1 VELFLGAAK
10 KAAPK
15 KVGTESPTRSFY
27 EGTRPNNLK
36 FIYRKIYLYI
46 MTQNADDDLVEYGF
60 RRVIITITAV
70 LCALLEIVDTTI
82 VNVALNNMRG
92 SLGAT
97 LTDIAWVITAYAIAN
112 VIVIPMTSWLSQQF
126 GRRNYFAASII
137 IFTVASFLC
146 GNADNIWE
154 LVAFRFIQG
163 LGGGA
168 LLVTAQTIITES
180 YPAAKRGMA
189 QAIYGMGVIVGPT
202 LGPPLGGYIVDHFS
216 WPYIFYINIPIGI
229 IAAIL
234 TMMFVK
240 SPKYGDK
247 LKASQVDWWGIFF
260 LASFIGSLQ
269 FVLEHGQQDDWFND
283 SLITGLSVVSLFGLL
298 LFIQRELTYK
308 HPIVNLKVLK
318 NTNLRVG
325 TIMSFIM
332 GFGLYGSTFIVPIY
346 TQSVLGWS
354 ATDAGLLLIPSS
366 ITTGIM
372 MPFIGKMIQRG
383 VPQAYMVAVGFLI
396 FFFFTFWM
404 HNIITPDTSA
414 DEMFWPLILR
424 GVGLGLLFVPIT
436 TLSLSTLKGKQIG
449 EGAAFTGMM
458 RQLGGSFGI
467 AIITTFM
474 AIFNQQHRVNLISH
488 LDQTSFQVQQT
499 VQGMQQSFM
508 AKGFTFNQALAKAYK
523 AIEFKVMVQSSVLT
537 YMDIF
542 MYLGILFLLCIP
554 FILMIKKGKNKIDP
568 ADAMH

>member
-1 VELFLGAAK
+1 MVQ
-10 KAAPK
+10 
-15 KVGTESPTRSFY
+15 S
-27 EGTRPNNLK
+27 
-36 FIYRKIYLYI
+36 
-46 MTQNADDDLVEYGF
+46 DDSLVEYGF

-97 LTDIAWVITAYAIAN
+97 LTDVAWVITAYAIAN

-126 GRRNYFAASII
+126 GRKNYFAASII
-137 IFTVASFLC
+137 LFTLSSFLC
-146 GNADNIWE
+146 GNATNIWE
-154 LVAFRFIQG
+154 LVAFRFLQG

-180 YPAAKRGMA
+180 YPIAKRGMA

-229 IAAIL
+229 IATIL
-234 TMMFVK
+234 TFIFVK
-240 SPKYGDK
+240 SPKYGEK
-247 LKASQVDWWGIFF
+247 LAANQVDWWGIVF

-283 SLITGLSVVSLFGLL
+283 NLIVALSILSVFGLFA
-298 LFIQRELTYK
+298 FIWRETTYK
-308 HPIVNLKVLK
+308 FPIVNLSVLK
-318 NTNLRVG
+318 DTNLRVG
-325 TIMSFIM
+325 TVMCFIL
-332 GFGLYGSTFIVPIY
+332 GFGLYGSTFIIPIY

-372 MPFIGKMIQRG
+372 MPMIGKMIQRG
-383 VPQAYMVAVGFLI
+383 IPQAYMVAAGFLV
-396 FFFFTFWM
+396 FFGFSFWM
-404 HNIITPDTSA
+404 NNVLTPDTGV
-414 DEMFWPLILR
+414 EHMFWPLILR
-424 GVGLGLLFVPIT
+424 GIGLGLLFVPIT
-436 TLSLSTLKGKQIG
+436 TLSLSTLKGKSIG

-467 AIITTFM
+467 AIITTFI
-474 AIFNQQHRVNLISH
+474 ARFNQEHRVDLLANLNP
-488 LDQTSFQVQQT
+488 TKYKVQERILALQK
-499 VQGMQQSFM
+499 GFM
-508 AKGFTFNQALAKAYK
+508 SKGFTADQAMNKAYQ
-523 AIEFKVMVQSSVLT
+523 AMDYGVMKQAAVLS
-537 YMDIF
+537 YMDVF
-542 MYLGILFLLCIP
+542 MWLGILFLVCIP
-554 FILMIKKGKNKIDP
+554 FVLVIKKGKKKVDVGE
-568 ADAMH
+568 AMH

>member
-1 VELFLGAAK
+1 MV
-10 KAAPK
+10 
-15 KVGTESPTRSFY
+15 
-27 EGTRPNNLK
+27 
-36 FIYRKIYLYI
+36 
-46 MTQNADDDLVEYGF
+46 QNADDDLVEYGF

-229 IAAIL
+229 VATLL
-234 TMMFVK
+234 TLMFVK

-247 LKASQVDWWGIFF
+247 LKANQVDWWGIFF

-283 SLITGLSVVSLFGLL
+283 NLITGLSVVSVFGLL

-404 HNIITPDTSA
+404 HNIITPDTSSE
-414 DEMFWPLILR
+414 EMFWPLILR

-499 VQGMQQSFM
+499 VQRLQQGFM
-508 AKGFTFNQALAKAYK
+508 AKGFTFNEALAKAYK

-568 ADAMH
+568 AEAMH

>member
-1 VELFLGAAK
+1 
-10 KAAPK
+10 
-15 KVGTESPTRSFY
+15 
-27 EGTRPNNLK
+27 
-36 FIYRKIYLYI
+36 
-46 MTQNADDDLVEYGF
+46 
-60 RRVIITITAV
+60 
-70 LCALLEIVDTTI
+70 
-82 VNVALNNMRG
+82 
-92 SLGAT
+92 
-97 LTDIAWVITAYAIAN
+97 
-112 VIVIPMTSWLSQQF
+112 
-126 GRRNYFAASII
+126 
-137 IFTVASFLC
+137 
-146 GNADNIWE
+146 
-154 LVAFRFIQG
+154 
-163 LGGGA
+163 
-168 LLVTAQTIITES
+168 
-180 YPAAKRGMA
+180 MA

-283 SLITGLSVVSLFGLL
+283 SLITGLSVVSVFGLL

-318 NTNLRVG
+318 NTNLKVG

-436 TLSLSTLKGKQIG
+436 TLSLSTLKGKHIG

-467 AIITTFM
+467 AIITTFI
-474 AIFNQQHRVNLISH
+474 AIFNQQHRVNLVSH
-488 LDQTSFQVQQT
+488 LDKTSFQVQQT
-499 VQGMQQSFM
+499 VQRLQQGFM
-508 AKGFTFNQALAKAYK
+508 SKGFTFNEALAKAYK
-523 AIEFKVMVQSSVLT
+523 AIEYKVMVQSSVLT
-537 YMDIF
+537 YMDVF

-554 FILMIKKGKNKIDP
+554 FILMIKKGKNKIDM
-568 ADAMH
+568 AEAMH

>member
-1 VELFLGAAK
+1 
-10 KAAPK
+10 
-15 KVGTESPTRSFY
+15 
-27 EGTRPNNLK
+27 
-36 FIYRKIYLYI
+36 
-46 MTQNADDDLVEYGF
+46 MTHTSDGDLVEYGF

-112 VIVIPMTSWLSQQF
+112 VIIIPMTSWLSQQF
-126 GRRNYFAASII
+126 GRRNYFAVSII
-137 IFTVASFLC
+137 IFTTASFLC
-146 GNADNIWE
+146 GNATNIWE

-180 YPAAKRGMA
+180 YPIAKRGMA

-229 IAAIL
+229 IATIL
-234 TMMFVK
+234 TIMFVR
-240 SPKYGDK
+240 SPKYGNK
-247 LKASQVDWWGIFF
+247 LSANQVDWWGIAY
-260 LASFIGSLQ
+260 LATFIGSLQ

-283 SLITGLSVVSLFGLL
+283 NLIIALSVASFLGLL
-298 LFIQRELTYK
+298 FFIKRELSYE
-308 HPIVNLKVLK
+308 HPIVNLRVLK

-346 TQSVLGWS
+346 TQSVLGWN
-354 ATDAGLLLIPSS
+354 ATQAGLLLIPSS

-383 VPQAYMVAVGFLI
+383 VPQAYMVAVGFFI
-396 FFFFTFWM
+396 FFCFTFWM

-436 TLSLSTLKGKQIG
+436 TLSLSTLSGRQIG

-467 AIITTFM
+467 AIITTFI
-474 AIFNQQHRVNLISH
+474 ARFNQEHRVNLISY
-488 LDQTSFQVQQT
+488 LDKTDFKVQQT
-499 VQGMQQSFM
+499 VQGLQQSFM
-508 AKGFTFNQALAKAYK
+508 SKGFTFNESLAKAYK
-523 AIEFKVMVQSSVLT
+523 ILEYKVMVQSSVLT
-537 YMDIF
+537 YMNVF

-554 FILMIKKGKNKIDP
+554 FILLIKKGSSKIDP

>member
-1 VELFLGAAK
+1 MIQ
-10 KAAPK
+10 
-15 KVGTESPTRSFY
+15 S
-27 EGTRPNNLK
+27 
-36 FIYRKIYLYI
+36 
-46 MTQNADDDLVEYGF
+46 DDSLVEYGF

-97 LTDIAWVITAYAIAN
+97 LTDVAWVITAYAIAN

-126 GRRNYFAASII
+126 GRKNYFAASII
-137 IFTVASFLC
+137 LFTLSSFLC
-146 GNADNIWE
+146 GNATNIWE
-154 LVAFRFIQG
+154 LVAFRFLQG

-180 YPAAKRGMA
+180 YPIAKRGMA

-229 IAAIL
+229 IATIL
-234 TMMFVK
+234 TFIFVK
-240 SPKYGDK
+240 SPKYGEK
-247 LKASQVDWWGIFF
+247 LAANQVDWWGIVF

-283 SLITGLSVVSLFGLL
+283 NLIVALSILSVFGLFA
-298 LFIQRELTYK
+298 FIWRETTYK
-308 HPIVNLKVLK
+308 FPIVNLSVLK
-318 NTNLRVG
+318 DTNLRVG
-325 TIMSFIM
+325 TVMCFIL
-332 GFGLYGSTFIVPIY
+332 GFGLYGSTFIIPIY

-372 MPFIGKMIQRG
+372 MPMIGKMIQRG
-383 VPQAYMVAVGFLI
+383 IPQAYMVAAGFLV
-396 FFFFTFWM
+396 FFGFSFWM
-404 HNIITPDTSA
+404 NNVLTPDTGV
-414 DEMFWPLILR
+414 EHMFWPLILR
-424 GVGLGLLFVPIT
+424 GIGLGLLFVPIT
-436 TLSLSTLKGKQIG
+436 TLSLSTLKGKSIG

-467 AIITTFM
+467 AIITTFI
-474 AIFNQQHRVNLISH
+474 ARFNQEHRVDLLANLNP
-488 LDQTSFQVQQT
+488 TKYNVQERILALQK
-499 VQGMQQSFM
+499 GFM
-508 AKGFTFNQALAKAYK
+508 SKGFTADQAMNKAYQ
-523 AIEFKVMVQSSVLT
+523 AMDYGVMKQAAVLS
-537 YMDIF
+537 YMDVF
-542 MYLGILFLLCIP
+542 MWLGILFLVCIP
-554 FILMIKKGKNKIDP
+554 FVLVIKKGKKKVDVGE
-568 ADAMH
+568 AMH